1 MPKMLCLE
9 NGRDQGPNQSEVLW
23 GENDLDQPWISRW
36 AAPAEGWLPTSP
48 SCHGQHQHRLHMG
61 SLWSHLI
68 YFCLLIQH
76 YQVTVTFPPILFYSG
91 LDMKFKGIFHPIIIS
106 PIRVPELFKVTQR
119 SEGMCV
125 LVLQLNLISVS
136 FIGNTYFNKQKVFL
150 IVLVVT
156 LYIRCPLLCTYNNKK
171 KS

>member
-1 MPKMLCLE
+1 MVA
-9 NGRDQGPNQSEVLW
+9 PNVFLFANSALS
-23 GENDLDQPWISRW
+23 GHCDIS
-36 AAPAEGWLPTSP
+36 PHS
-48 SCHGQHQHRLHMG
+48 
-61 SLWSHLI
+61 
-68 YFCLLIQH
+68 
-76 YQVTVTFPPILFYSG
+76 VLFYSG

-136 FIGNTYFNKQKVFL
+136 FIGNTYINEQKVFL

-156 LYIRCPLLCTYNNKK
+156 L
-171 KS
+171 